1 MRAGS
6 LLRLPLTIVGAL
18 LGLAALPTLA
28 AGTAHADDGAVRLTV
43 TGPGTAVTR
52 DAPVR
57 LGFRVTNTGRT
68 PCRAVRVADGA
79 LAITA
84 MTLDG
89 KPVRPV
95 LTMRDYLVPLATVR
109 ERAAVTLAPGA
120 SMPLDVRAFP
130 VRGRAM
136 LPSVSWSKADPY
148 LATLWP
154 VDRPGTYRLTARLAP
169 PLGDPSSGGCESP
182 SGDTTVTFT
191 VASGAWWDDRGVRLA
206 GVGAVVLVL
215 LVVAL
220 LLVAG
225 RRRRTRRARRYRRPG
240 PYGAAAL
247 VVALALGVL
256 GVTERPAAA
265 KLEST
270 GDSAFQA
277 RIENCKAKIAAAGD
291 PGGVLARSQASK
303 YPIFI
308 IQWGNIPG
316 RPFDSLSWALAHVP
330 DYSTDPRKGS
340 GSEIY
345 WNPGNDY
352 VLEPATQSRA
362 AVVENE
368 CATLVHEL
376 SHTADSAEGK
386 ADFEPCA
393 RNGDAVVT
401 EVKATLNENAYRR
414 ATGLPE
420 RTNYH
425 GQRIPSSVDQCT
437 NQRFPAKRPGRAGH
451 GGKPTHQCLN
461 GCGSSTGDPHLR
473 TFDQRRYDLQSAGEF
488 VLARATDG
496 SLEVQTRQTPVPGS
510 RTVSTVS
517 AVAVKVGGTR
527 IGIYTDPAGSPRVLV
542 DGVQRS
548 LRDGDL
554 TLPGGATLYGEAADP
569 EDTGGEGSRRLVGLV
584 TGDTSVLVSPVGGWG
599 LEVEVSPAPSLAGK
613 LSGLLGDFDG
623 DPADDLPGSPSARD
637 LHGGFADGRRVTAA
651 TSLFD
656 YGPGQNTGTFTDRS
670 FPDLDAP
677 GPGSDALAA
686 AEQICRISG
695 VTDPAALKNC
705 GYDVA
710 VTGQR
715 VYADAAARAAGR
727 TGPAPGTGEGTG
739 VPVGSQRPLP
749 APGASLSF
757 SGTVAQNGQRN
768 EYRLDGT
775 AGQIVY
781 FHGLDTCDDA
791 RILRYSF
798 SSPTG
803 ALFPA
808 YFKTCQD
815 GGRVP
820 LKETGTHRLIVYG
833 DPGITGP
840 YRVEIRGVRPD
851 RTATTAI
858 GGSLTGSIDMPGA
871 QDVHTFTA
879 TAGRSVTFHGQG
891 PCDDARLLRYTM
903 FAPSGAYGEVAYVR
917 TCQDSGTITLKESGT
932 YKVVVYGEGL
942 ATGPYQVRLG

>member
-1 MRAGS
+1 MRARP
-6 LLRLPLTIVGAL
+6 LLRLLLTAV
-18 LGLAALPTLA
+18 AAFLVVTLP
-28 AGTAHADDGAVRLTV
+28 AGTAHADDGPVKLTI
-43 TGPGTAVTR
+43 TGPGTAV
-52 DAPVR
+52 AGKSPVR
-57 LGFRVTNTGRT
+57 LDFRVTNTGRT

-89 KPVRPV
+89 EPVRPTI
-95 LTMRDYLVPLATVR
+95 TMRDYLVPLATIR
-109 ERAAVTLAPGA
+109 ERTAVTLAPGA
-120 SMPLDVRAFP
+120 SMPLGVRAFP

-136 LPSVSWSKADPY
+136 LPSVSWSETDPY

-169 PLGDPSSGGCESP
+169 PLGDPSSGGCENP
-182 SGDTTVTFT
+182 SGDATVTFT
-191 VASGAWWDDRGVRLA
+191 VASGAWWDEPGVRLA
-206 GVGAVVLVL
+206 GAGAVVLGL
-215 LVVAL
+215 LVVLL

-225 RRRRTRRARRYRRPG
+225 RRRRHRRARRYPRPG
-240 PYGAAAL
+240 PYGAGAL
-247 VVALALGVL
+247 VLALALGVL

-265 KLEST
+265 TLEST

-277 RIENCKAKIAAAGD
+277 RIENCKAKITAAGD

-308 IQWGNIPG
+308 IQWNNIPG
-316 RPFDSLSWALAHVP
+316 RPEDSLSWALAHVP
-330 DYSTDPRKGS
+330 DYSTDPRRGS

-352 VLEPATQSRA
+352 MLDPGVK
-362 AVVENE
+362 ENE

-376 SHTADSAEGK
+376 SHVADNAEGK
-386 ADFEPCA
+386 ADFEECA
-393 RNGDAVVT
+393 RRGDPTVT
-401 EVKATLNENAYRR
+401 EVRATLLENAYRR
-414 ATGLPE
+414 SMGLPE
-420 RTNYH
+420 RTSYH
-425 GQRIPSSVDQCT
+425 GKPLPSSVDKCT
-437 NQRFPAKRPGRAGH
+437 NQRFPAKKPGRSGH
-451 GGKPTHQCLN
+451 GSKHGHQCLN

-517 AVAVKVGGTR
+517 AVALKVGGTR
-527 IGIYTDPAGSPRVLV
+527 IGIYTNPAGSPRVLV
-542 DGVQRS
+542 DGAAKS
-548 LRDGDL
+548 LRDGDIA
-554 TLPGGATLYGEAADP
+554 LPGGATLYGEAADP
-569 EDTGGEGSRRLVGLV
+569 DDTGGEGSRRLVGLV
-584 TGDTSVLVSPVGGWG
+584 TGGTSVLISPVGGWG

-613 LSGLLGDFDG
+613 VSGLLGDFDG
-623 DPADDLPGSPSARD
+623 DPADDLPASSSARD
-637 LHGGFADGRRVTAA
+637 LHGGFADSRRVTAA
-651 TSLFD
+651 ASLFD
-656 YGPGQNTGTFTDRS
+656 YAPGQNTRTFTDRS

-686 AEQICRISG
+686 AGQICRISG

-705 GYDVA
+705 AYDVA

-715 VYADAAARAAGR
+715 VYADAAARAAG
-727 TGPAPGTGEGTG
+727 GAEPAPGTGGGTG
-739 VPVGSQRPLP
+739 VPVGSRQPLP
-749 APGASLSF
+749 APGANLSF
-757 SGTVAQNGQRN
+757 SGTVAQDGQRN

-781 FHGLDTCDDA
+781 FHGLDTCDDT

-815 GGRVP
+815 GGRLA

-833 DPGITGP
+833 DPGVTGP
-840 YRVEIRGVRPD
+840 YRVEIKGVRPD
-851 RTATTAI
+851 RTATTAL

-879 TAGRSVTFHGQG
+879 TAGQPVTFHGQG
-891 PCDDARLLRYTM
+891 PCDDTRLLRYTM

-917 TCQDSGTITLKESGT
+917 TCQDSGKITLKESGT

-942 ATGPYQVRLG
+942 STGPYQVRLG